1 MNGKEY
7 LVDKREFRIF
17 PAERMYEDFPWQ
29 IWTVGWLAIF
39 KAVLWFAY
47 DPNLPEPILSLL
59 AHKFT
64 FGMLPTIVFGIG
76 VWNLRRWAVWG
87 ILAVAIANLLFLMI
101 NPQIFNGFLVH
112 SEVFIY
118 SVVLSVI
125 VLVCNGPV
133 GDIFILIAA
142 PVMLKITKKNQE

>member
-1 MNGKEY
+1 M
-7 LVDKREFRIF
+7 DKREFRVF

-59 AHKFT
+59 AYKFT
-64 FGMLPTIVFGIG
+64 FAILPTIVFGIG

-87 ILAVAIANLLFLMI
+87 ILAVAIANLLFLII
-101 NPQIFNGFLVH
+101 NPQIFNGFLVQ

-118 SVVLSVI
+118 SVVLSAI

-142 PVMLKITKKNQE
+142 PVMLKITRYDKK